1 MFIVGSYRNWSFA
14 LGVNDENHGSRKII
28 ISLRDLNSLRAD
40 LSFDAT
46 LWKVVVEQLYEK
58 CGDIVKENQ
67 RSIWSA
73 PFAAR
78 R

>member
-1 MFIVGSYRNWSFA
+1 MF
-14 LGVNDENHGSRKII
+14 
-28 ISLRDLNSLRAD
+28 NSLRAD
-40 LSFDAT
+40 LSFFDAT
-46 LWKVVVEQLYEK
+46 LWKAAVEQLDEK

-67 RSIWSA
+67 MSIWSA